1 MNMRTW
7 HGIAL
12 QEPSRRLWK
21 KLKVSSRNELCKL
34 MPVQGR
40 YEKKKKNKNLLETK
54 RHCPHL
60 NCACFPHGHI
70 YNVLIYEPGTFQ
82 NPTLSLPAAPMAERI
97 SCYLHVA
104 YSSRGSSLHLPTV
117 IKANSEFW
125 NTFSWLQSNIARQV
139 IWPSFPEEIN
149 WEKIFR
155 RAVQTVVFN
164 YLHLH
169 ICKRIF
175 WETKRGELYLNL

>member
-1 MNMRTW
+1 MRTW

-40 YEKKKKNKNLLETK
+40 YEKKKKKQLLETK